1 MEPLVEPAAQRLHG
15 DADADTSISHPHQAV
30 SAEEL
35 AHSFVEADDQPVDL
49 SDTGIEEWLTLAL
62 FWIMG
67 GLVFT
72 QFFTRYALNDS
83 YAWTE
88 ELATNCLIAVVF
100 IGAAA
105 CVRKDRHI
113 QVDILYRFLPA
124 APARVLST
132 LVDLARVAV
141 LAIIVWLGWQYIG
154 LVGDEP
160 MTTINWPKN
169 AVYWLALLGFA
180 LMLVRAVMVAVRNWR
195 QGYSVLERP
204 EAYDGTEV
212 V

>member
-1 MEPLVEPAAQRLHG
+1 MEPIAPAVPRL
-15 DADADTSISHPHQAV
+15 DADESISHPHQAV
-30 SAEEL
+30 SAEVL
-35 AHSFVEADDQPVDL
+35 AHSFVEADEQPVDL
-49 SDTGIEEWLTLAL
+49 SDANIEEWLTLAL

-67 GLVFT
+67 ALVFT

-83 YAWTE
+83 YSWTE

-124 APARVLST
+124 GAARVLST
-132 LVDLARVAV
+132 LVDLTRVGV
-141 LAIIVWLGWQYIG
+141 LAVIVWLGWQYIG

-160 MTTINWPKN
+160 MTTINWPKSI
-169 AVYWLALLGFA
+169 VYWLALLGFA
-180 LMLVRAVMVAVRNWR
+180 FMLVRAVMVALSNWR

-204 EAYDGTEV
+204 EAYDGTGEA
-212 V
+212 

>member
-1 MEPLVEPAAQRLHG
+1 MEPLAGPAAQRLH
-15 DADADTSISHPHQAV
+15 ADAEVDTAISHPHQAV

-35 AHSFVEADDQPVDL
+35 AHSFEEADQHAVDL
-49 SDTGIEEWLTLAL
+49 SDAGFEEWLTLAL

-67 GLVFT
+67 ALVFT

-105 CVRKDRHI
+105 CIRKDRHI

-124 APARVLST
+124 GAARVLST
-132 LVDLARVAV
+132 LVDLARVGV
-141 LAIIVWLGWQYIG
+141 LAVVVWLGWQYIG

-160 MTTINWPKN
+160 MTTINWPKSI
-169 AVYWLALLGFA
+169 VYWLALLGFA
-180 LMLVRAVMVAVRNWR
+180 CMLLRAVMVAVRNWK

-204 EAYDGTEV
+204 EAYDGTGDA
-212 V
+212 

>member
-1 MEPLVEPAAQRLHG
+1 MEPLADTAAQRVR
-15 DADADTSISHPHQAV
+15 ADDSVSHPQHAV

-35 AHSFVEADDQPVDL
+35 AHSFEEADEHPADL
-49 SDTGIEEWLTLAL
+49 SDAGVEEWLTLVL
-62 FWIMG
+62 FWIMA

-105 CVRKDRHI
+105 CTRKNRHI
-113 QVDILYRFLPA
+113 QVDVLYRFLPA
-124 APARVLST
+124 GPARLLST
-132 LVDLARVAV
+132 LVDLVRVGV
-141 LAIIVWLGWQYIG
+141 LAVVVWLGWQYIG

-160 MTTINWPKN
+160 MTTINWPKSL
-169 AVYWLALLGFA
+169 VYWLALLGFA
-180 LMLVRAVMVAVRNWR
+180 LMLARAVIVAVRNWR

-204 EAYDGTEV
+204 EAYDGTGTV
-212 V
+212 

>member
-1 MEPLVEPAAQRLHG
+1 MEPLAQPAPLRQ
-15 DADADTSISHPHQAV
+15 DASQETAAGISHPHHAV

-35 AHSFVEADDQPVDL
+35 AHSFEEADVHEVDL
-49 SDTGIEEWLTLAL
+49 SDTGVEEWLTVLL

-100 IGAAA
+100 IGAAS
-105 CVRKDRHI
+105 CIRKDRHI
-113 QVDILYRFLPA
+113 QVDVLYRFLPA
-124 APARVLST
+124 GAARLLST
-132 LVDLARVAV
+132 LVDLVRVGV
-141 LAIIVWLGWQYIG
+141 LAVIVWLGWQYIG

-160 MTTINWPKN
+160 MTTINWPKSI
-169 AVYWLALLGFA
+169 VYWLALLGFA
-180 LMLVRAVMVAVRNWR
+180 LMLARAVVVAARNWR

-204 EAYDGTEV
+204 EAYDGTGDA
-212 V
+212 

>member
-1 MEPLVEPAAQRLHG
+1 MEPLAPSAAPRR
-15 DADADTSISHPHQAV
+15 DAAAGVGHPHHAV
-30 SAEEL
+30 SAEQL
-35 AHSFVEADDQPVDL
+35 AHSFDEADAQDADL
-49 SDTGIEEWLTLAL
+49 GDAGVEEWLTLAL

-67 GLVFT
+67 ALVFT

-124 APARVLST
+124 GAARLLST
-132 LVDLARVAV
+132 LVDIVRVGV
-141 LAIIVWLGWQYIG
+141 LAVIAWLGWQYIG

-160 MTTINWPKN
+160 MTTINWPKSI
-169 AVYWLALLGFA
+169 VYWLALLGFA
-180 LMLVRAVMVAVRNWR
+180 LMLARAVVVAARNWR

-204 EAYDGTEV
+204 DAFDGTGDA
-212 V
+212 

>member
-1 MEPLVEPAAQRLHG
+1 MEPLAQPAPLRQ
-15 DADADTSISHPHQAV
+15 DASQETEAGVSHPHRAV

-35 AHSFVEADDQPVDL
+35 AHSFEEADLHEVDL
-49 SDTGIEEWLTLAL
+49 SDTGVEEWLTVLL

-100 IGAAA
+100 IGAAS
-105 CVRKDRHI
+105 CIRKDRHI
-113 QVDILYRFLPA
+113 QVDVLYRFLPA
-124 APARVLST
+124 GAARLLST
-132 LVDLARVAV
+132 LVDLVRVGV
-141 LAIIVWLGWQYIG
+141 LAAIVWLGWQYIG

-160 MTTINWPKN
+160 MTTINWPKSM
-169 AVYWLALLGFA
+169 VYWLALLGFA
-180 LMLVRAVMVAVRNWR
+180 LMLARAVVVAARNWR

-204 EAYDGTEV
+204 EAYDGTGEA
-212 V
+212 

>member
-1 MEPLVEPAAQRLHG
+1 MEPLAPAVPRL
-15 DADADTSISHPHQAV
+15 DADESISHPHQAV

-35 AHSFVEADDQPVDL
+35 AHSFVEADEQPVDL
-49 SDTGIEEWLTLAL
+49 SDASFEEWLTLAL

-83 YAWTE
+83 YAGTE

-105 CVRKDRHI
+105 CIRKDRHI

-124 APARVLST
+124 APARVWALRRNSY
-132 LVDLARVAV
+132 LVSGAR
-141 LAIIVWLGWQYIG
+141 L
-154 LVGDEP
+154 
-160 MTTINWPKN
+160 
-169 AVYWLALLGFA
+169 
-180 LMLVRAVMVAVRNWR
+180 RAVMYPAI
-195 QGYSVLERP
+195 S
-204 EAYDGTEV
+204 
-212 V
+212 

>member
-1 MEPLVEPAAQRLHG
+1 MEHIAAQGAHG
-15 DADADTSISHPHQAV
+15 VHAPDDESTPHEAV

-35 AHSFVEADDQPVDL
+35 AHSFVEADQHVVDL
-49 SDTGIEEWLTLAL
+49 SDVATEDWLTVAL

-72 QFFTRYALNDS
+72 QFFTRYAMNDS

-100 IGAAA
+100 VGAAA
-105 CVRKDRHI
+105 CIRKDRHI

-124 APARVLST
+124 GVARVMAT
-132 LVDLARVAV
+132 LVDLVRVGI
-141 LAIIVWLGWQYIG
+141 LATIVWLGWQYIG

-160 MTTINWPKN
+160 MTTINWPKG
-169 AVYWLALLGFA
+169 AVYWLAELGFV
-180 LMLVRAVMVAVRNWR
+180 LMLGRAVVVAVRNWR

-204 EAYDGTEV
+204 EAYDGTEEA
-212 V
+212 

>member
-1 MEPLVEPAAQRLHG
+1 MEPIAEPAAQRLR
-15 DADADTSISHPHQAV
+15 ADAGASQPHHAV
-30 SAEEL
+30 SSEQL
-35 AHSFVEADDQPVDL
+35 ARSFEQADAQPVDL
-49 SDTGIEEWLTLAL
+49 SDVGIEDWLTLAL

-67 GLVFT
+67 ALVFT

-124 APARVLST
+124 GAARLLST
-132 LVDLARVAV
+132 LVDLARVGV
-141 LAIIVWLGWQYIG
+141 LAVITWLGWRYIG

-160 MTTINWPKN
+160 MTTINWPKS

-180 LMLVRAVMVAVRNWR
+180 LMLLRAAAVALRNWR

-204 EAYDGTEV
+204 EAYDGTGAA
-212 V
+212 

>member
-1 MEPLVEPAAQRLHG
+1 MNHFAASGADEAARTEPPQ
-15 DADADTSISHPHQAV
+15 THPHAV

-35 AHSFVEADDQPVDL
+35 AHSFEEADTHEADL
-49 SDTGIEEWLTLAL
+49 SDAAPEDWFALAM
-62 FWIMG
+62 FWVMC
-67 GLVFT
+67 GLVFL

-100 IGAAA
+100 IGAAM
-105 CVRKDRHI
+105 CVRKNRHI

-124 APARVLST
+124 KAGRVLAT
-132 LVDLARVAV
+132 LVDITRVAL
-141 LAIIVWLGWQYIG
+141 LAIIAWLGWQYIG
-154 LVGDEP
+154 MVGDEP
-160 MTTINWPKN
+160 MTTINWPKSI
-169 AVYWLALLGFA
+169 VYWMALAGFA

-204 EAYDGTEV
+204 EAYDGTDGA
-212 V
+212 

>member
-1 MEPLVEPAAQRLHG
+1 MEPHVEPAAQRLHG
-15 DADADTSISHPHQAV
+15 DADADAGVSHPHQAV

-49 SDTGIEEWLTLAL
+49 SDTSFEEWLTLAL

-105 CVRKDRHI
+105 CVRRDRHI

-124 APARVLST
+124 APARLLST
-132 LVDLARVAV
+132 LVDLVRVGI

-160 MTTINWPKN
+160 MTTINWPKS

-180 LMLVRAVMVAVRNWR
+180 LMLVRAVMVAARNWR

-204 EAYDGTEV
+204 EAYDGTGAV
-212 V
+212 

>member
-1 MEPLVEPAAQRLHG
+1 MEPLAQPAALRQEASLE
-15 DADADTSISHPHQAV
+15 AESSVSHPHRAV

-35 AHSFVEADDQPVDL
+35 AHSFDDADVHETDL
-49 SDTGIEEWLTLAL
+49 SDTGVEEWLTVLL
-62 FWIMG
+62 FWTMG
-67 GLVFT
+67 ALVFT

-100 IGAAA
+100 IGAAS

-113 QVDILYRFLPA
+113 QVDVLYRFLPA
-124 APARVLST
+124 GAARVLST
-132 LVDLARVAV
+132 LVDVVRVGV
-141 LAIIVWLGWQYIG
+141 LAIIVWLGWQYTD
-154 LVGDEP
+154 LVGDEA

-169 AVYWLALLGFA
+169 IVYWLALLGFA
-180 LMLVRAVMVAVRNWR
+180 FMLARAVVVAVRNWR

-204 EAYDGTEV
+204 DAYDGTGDA
-212 V
+212 